1 MKKLKYLGY
10 CLLTVSLVSCGPSN
24 SKTSETEESL
34 ETENVE
40 QAEEISLTDT
50 PLELADFAVECFRA
64 NEREKLLPYTTGKCN
79 KRLTEDMAIEEQ
91 MKNDRGIKE
100 MRERLQATTYTRSQ
114 VEDMGSNIKLI
125 RYTSNPSKYNMKV
138 LLELQEGKWLID
150 QVGPD
155 R

>member
-1 MKKLKYLGY
+1 MA
-10 CLLTVSLVSCGPSN
+10 CGPS
-24 SKTSETEESL
+24 KPKASETEESS

-40 QAEEISLTDT
+40 QIKEISLTDT

-64 NEREKLLPYTTGKCN
+64 NEREKLLPYTTERCN

-91 MKNDRGIKE
+91 MKNDKGIKK

-114 VEDMGSNIKLI
+114 VKDMGNSNKLV
-125 RYTSNPSKYNMKV
+125 RYTSNPSKYDMKV